1 MAFEIS
7 HHTQP
12 LCQVSS
18 KSVDHNFWP
27 LEHFLRQWHLNNSL
41 LATIHIRYYSN
52 FFVPLQQIPALSS
65 SNEQGVA
72 DDDLINIIMTM
83 LSAATT
89 VKRVMC
95 QQSHKFSGSKA
106 NFKIKFTDLP
116 VFVAPAEISEKAL

>member
-1 MAFEIS
+1 M
-7 HHTQP
+7 TLKQLTLGYYP
-12 LCQVSS
+12 YT
-18 KSVDHNFWP
+18 
-27 LEHFLRQWHLNNSL
+27 L
-41 LATIHIRYYSN
+41 L
-52 FFVPLQQIPALSS
+52 LQRIPPLSS

-95 QQSHKFSGSKA
+95 QQSHNFSGPKA
-106 NFKIKFTDLP
+106 NFKIKFTDLL